1 MPQDRA
7 IVDRTVGALA
17 EVLVPKWGT
26 SMAEATIVHWHIQ
39 VGQAVREGD
48 PIVDL
53 ETDKVEAT
61 VESPCDGVVVDT
73 FGVVDDVRE
82 VGATLAIIEE
92 T

>member
-1 MPQDRA
+1 
-7 IVDRTVGALA
+7 
-17 EVLVPKWGT
+17 
-26 SMAEATIVHWHIQ
+26 MAEATIVHWHIQ

-48 PIVDL
+48 AIVDL
-53 ETDKVEAT
+53 ETDKVEVT
-61 VESPCDGVVVDT
+61 IQSPCDGVVVHT